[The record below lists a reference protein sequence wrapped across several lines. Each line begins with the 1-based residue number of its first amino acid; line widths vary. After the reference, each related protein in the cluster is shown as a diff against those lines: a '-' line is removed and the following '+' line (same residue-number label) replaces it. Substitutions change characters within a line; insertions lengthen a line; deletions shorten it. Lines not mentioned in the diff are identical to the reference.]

1 MGRGRLGGQQ
11 GVQRT
16 LAARQQAAQPRYQVS
31 ALSAMDDAHLS
42 VALDDIFVNTPVESN
57 QQDTDTQRFFNA
69 IGWSDELPEVV
80 DDNAF
85 ARAALAAKRRDG
97 RSFQML
103 FHTDGAQP
111 YRGVPDARVY
121 ADQFMKGKQFQSGG
135 IHGDG
140 AYFARSADISWGYGS
155 GEKST
160 QFRAVLNDKA
170 KVISENRLDT
180 MIASWK
186 RKHPK
191 AYRKLTN
198 CSQAYYGKNSGTTSG
213 VRSVFAAIFGYNVI
227 KSSQGGG
234 TYTIP
239 NRSVLTV
246 HEKVIHRDEWNRGEK
261 W

>member
-1 MGRGRLGGQQ
+1 
-11 GVQRT
+11 
-16 LAARQQAAQPRYQVS
+16 
-31 ALSAMDDAHLS
+31 
-42 VALDDIFVNTPVESN
+42 
-57 QQDTDTQRFFNA
+57 
-69 IGWSDELPEVV
+69 
-80 DDNAF
+80 
-85 ARAALAAKRRDG
+85 
-97 RSFQML
+97 ML
-103 FHTDGAQP
+103 FHTDGTRP
-111 YRGVPDARVY
+111 HLGVPDARVY

-135 IHGDG
+135 VHGDG
-140 AYFARSADISWGYGS
+140 AYFACSADISWGYGF

-198 CSQAYYGKNSGTTSG
+198 CGQAYYGKNSGTTSG
-213 VRSVFAAIFGYNVI
+213 VRSVFAAMFGYNVI
-227 KSSQGGG
+227 RSSQAGG

>member
-1 MGRGRLGGQQ
+1 MGRGRLGSQQ

-80 DDNAF
+80 DESAF

-103 FHTDGAQP
+103 FHTDGTRP
-111 YRGVPDARVY
+111 HLGVPDARVY

-135 IHGDG
+135 VHGDG
-140 AYFARSADISWGYGS
+140 AYFACSADISWGYGF

-170 KVISENRLDT
+170 KVKSTQRRIGNLQ
-180 MIASWK
+180 IA
-186 RKHPK
+186 
-191 AYRKLTN
+191 AKLTTAKI
-198 CSQAYYGKNSGTTSG
+198 QAPPAASGPYLPQYLGTTSSNPLRAG
-213 VRSVFAAIFGYNVI
+213 APTQYRTAA
-227 KSSQGGG
+227 S
-234 TYTIP
+234 
-239 NRSVLTV
+239 
-246 HEKVIHRDEWNRGEK
+246 
-261 W
+261 